1 MDRLL
6 TIKEVADYLKVDYES
21 VRRYYKSGQLPV
33 VKIANK
39 WVRIKESDLIKF
51 IDERTTGY
59 TSPDNKK

>member
-21 VRRYYKSGQLPV
+21 VRRYYMSGQLPV

-51 IDERTTGY
+51 VDERTITNG
-59 TSPDNKK
+59 